1 MVESP
6 AGGGIP
12 LMRLLLIEDE
22 RKLSAALC
30 KLLQQE
36 QYVVDAAYTGPQGLD
51 AGLSGIYDAIILDVM
66 LPGMDGV
73 AVLSALRREGVTT
86 PVLMLTARGDLD
98 DRVRGLET
106 GADYY
111 LPKPF
116 EKSELLACLHALT
129 RRRDTVLAE
138 EPHYGDLS
146 LSRDQ
151 VQCSRTG
158 RSVKLG
164 VKEYQLMELFLRNAG
179 QVLPRETLVER
190 VWGMEDD
197 AEYNQL
203 AVYLTFLRRKLTFIG
218 SQVEIR
224 ALRGVG
230 YSLEE
235 KHD

>member
-66 LPGMDGV
+66 LPGMDGF

-98 DRVRGLET
+98 DRVRGL
-106 GADYY
+106 GLSIAQ
-111 LPKPF
+111 
-116 EKSELLACLHALT
+116 SIIQLHKGRIFVESDPASGT
-129 RRRDTVLAE
+129 RFTAVLM
-138 EPHYGDLS
+138 DL
-146 LSRDQ
+146 
-151 VQCSRTG
+151 
-158 RSVKLG
+158 
-164 VKEYQLMELFLRNAG
+164 E
-179 QVLPRETLVER
+179 
-190 VWGMEDD
+190 
-197 AEYNQL
+197 
-203 AVYLTFLRRKLTFIG
+203 
-218 SQVEIR
+218 
-224 ALRGVG
+224 
-230 YSLEE
+230 
-235 KHD
+235 